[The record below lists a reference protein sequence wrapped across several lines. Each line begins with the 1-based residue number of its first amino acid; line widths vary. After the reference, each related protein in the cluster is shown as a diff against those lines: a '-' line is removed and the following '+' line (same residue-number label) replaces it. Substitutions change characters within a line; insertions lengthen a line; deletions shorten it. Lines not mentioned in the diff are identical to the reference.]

1 MATIKLSIDDFDEPD
16 YALIAIHTPLED
28 YRLAFYLNRSL
39 NLNLALNSTGVSVKT
54 TNGEAYFSR
63 FTHVDRDDFVWEL
76 LQNKAE
82 INMQPMAGDL
92 FGSKAGGSTR
102 TYLLPEFKKVDYLL
116 KIDAWINAENRIL
129 GLLAEMDQV
138 ATAYVIDTE
147 LVKSSNNLI
156 LLEHANSQ
164 KDEDRSNAW
173 AGL

>member
-1 MATIKLSIDDFDEPD
+1 MATYKLSIDDFDEPD

-28 YRLAFYLNRSL
+28 YRLAFCLNRSL
-39 NLNLALNSTGVSVKT
+39 NLNLRLNSTGVSLKT
-54 TNGEAYFSR
+54 PKGEAYFSR
-63 FTHVDRDDFVWEL
+63 FTHVDGDDFVWEL

-82 INMQPMAGDL
+82 IDMQPVAEDL

-116 KIDAWINAENRIL
+116 KIDAWMNAENQIL
-129 GLLAEMDQV
+129 EVLSEMEQV
-138 ATAYVIDTE
+138 ATAYIIDTE
-147 LVKSSNNLI
+147 LVKSRNNLI

-164 KDEDRSNAW
+164 KDEDRSDAW